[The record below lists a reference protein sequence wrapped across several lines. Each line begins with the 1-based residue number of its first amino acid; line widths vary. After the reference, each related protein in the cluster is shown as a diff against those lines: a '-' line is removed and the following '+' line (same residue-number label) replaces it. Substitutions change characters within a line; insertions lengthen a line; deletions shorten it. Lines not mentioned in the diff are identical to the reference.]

1 MKKLILSLAAI
12 VIASPVYAAEL
23 CVTAHSGSD
32 IRPPVGAL
40 DKAGAKVCVPVT
52 GTTLNR

>member
-12 VIASPVYAAEL
+12 VIASPVYAVEL

-32 IRPPVGAL
+32 IRPSVGAL